1 MIKGRKEIKAWES
14 TGVSNKENS
23 KTIHT
28 YNRPIT
34 IGCTEILE
42 QWNGKLT
49 TCFNP
54 YTIAQNEL

>member
-28 YNRPIT
+28 YNRAYHNRMYGN
-34 IGCTEILE
+34 IGTMERKINYL
-42 QWNGKLT
+42 L
-49 TCFNP
+49 
-54 YTIAQNEL
+54 